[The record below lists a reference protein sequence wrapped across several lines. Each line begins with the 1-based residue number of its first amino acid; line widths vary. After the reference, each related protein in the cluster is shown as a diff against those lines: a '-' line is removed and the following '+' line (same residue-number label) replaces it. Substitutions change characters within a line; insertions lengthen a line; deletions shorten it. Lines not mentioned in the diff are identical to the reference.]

1 MSAGVIIIL
10 IGCVSLA
17 VGATTL
23 IFWTAA
29 GPLRGVRAETEGKI
43 LSCPIDHSS
52 N

>member
-23 IFWTAA
+23 IFWTATWP
-29 GPLRGVRAETEGKI
+29 GRYEEFVR
-43 LSCPIDHSS
+43 
-52 N
+52 

>member
-23 IFWTAA
+23 IFWTATW
-29 GPLRGVRAETEGKI
+29 PSRYEEFVRRLRGKF
-43 LSCPIDHSS
+43 
-52 N
+52 